1 MSTRPKTVALL
12 GGSFNPPH
20 VGHLIAATYVKAT
33 HPVDEIWL
41 LPSYRHPFGKPLA
54 EFEHRARM
62 CQALCSD
69 TSGWLR
75 VCEVERELGGDGR
88 TVDTLRQLA
97 ATYPL
102 HRFRLIIGSDII
114 KDLPH
119 WKELDE
125 IERRAP
131 LIVLQRP
138 GHPSPRAIGPP
149 LINVSS
155 TEARQA
161 LERGETPSL
170 LVPRAVL
177 DYARAHHLY
186 GL

>member
-1 MSTRPKTVALL
+1 MSTRPQTVALL

-33 HPVDEIWL
+33 QAVDEIWL

-54 EFEHRARM
+54 DFEHRARM
-62 CQALCSD
+62 CQALCFD

-88 TVDTLRQLA
+88 TVDTLKHLA
-97 ATYPL
+97 ATYPQ

-114 KDLPH
+114 NDLPH
-119 WKELDE
+119 WKELGE

-131 LIVLQRP
+131 LIVLRRP
-138 GHPSPRAIGPP
+138 RHPSPQAIGPP
-149 LINVSS
+149 LIEVSS
-155 TEARQA
+155 TEVRQA
-161 LERGETPSL
+161 LERGEAPSQ

-177 DYARAHHLY
+177 DYARMHHLY

>member
-1 MSTRPKTVALL
+1 
-12 GGSFNPPH
+12 
-20 VGHLIAATYVKAT
+20 
-33 HPVDEIWL
+33 
-41 LPSYRHPFGKPLA
+41 
-54 EFEHRARM
+54 
-62 CQALCSD
+62 
-69 TSGWLR
+69 
-75 VCEVERELGGDGR
+75 
-88 TVDTLRQLA
+88 LA
-97 ATYPL
+97 ATYPQ

-138 GHPSPRAIGPP
+138 GNPSPRAISPP

-155 TEARQA
+155 TEVRQA
-161 LERGETPSL
+161 LERGETPSQ

>member
-1 MSTRPKTVALL
+1 MAAGYPETIEDLHPMSTRPKTVALL

-20 VGHLIAATYVKAT
+20 VGHLIAVTYVKAT
-33 HPVDEIWL
+33 QPVDEIWL
-41 LPSYRHPFGKPLA
+41 LPTYHHPFG
-54 EFEHRARM
+54 
-62 CQALCSD
+62 
-69 TSGWLR
+69 
-75 VCEVERELGGDGR
+75 
-88 TVDTLRQLA
+88 
-97 ATYPL
+97 
-102 HRFRLIIGSDII
+102 
-114 KDLPH
+114 
-119 WKELDE
+119 KELDE